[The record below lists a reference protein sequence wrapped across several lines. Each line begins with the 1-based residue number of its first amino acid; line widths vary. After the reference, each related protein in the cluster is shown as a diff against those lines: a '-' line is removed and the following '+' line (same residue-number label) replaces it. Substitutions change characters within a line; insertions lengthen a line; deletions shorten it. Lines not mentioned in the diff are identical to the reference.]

1 MMGRVVTA
9 CDFLSLVEM
18 TDPARLYVVTDHPV
32 PTPSQM
38 TVYLKDMVASR
49 MHVRVEDDRPQVDP
63 ALIRSGVTRF
73 RADECRDLL
82 CA

>member
-9 CDFLSLVEM
+9 CDFLSLLEM
-18 TDPARLYVVTDHPV
+18 TDPTRLYVVTDHPV
-32 PTPSQM
+32 LAPSRV
-38 TVYLKDMVASR
+38 TFYLEDKVASR
-49 MHVRVEDDRPQVDP
+49 MHARVEDDRPQVEP